1 MDKLIKNKE
10 EIINLLKST
19 ERPGMDKIIK
29 YLEETDFFI
38 APASTKYHGNFDGG
52 LAEHSLNV
60 YNLFKKKN
68 EQFDLGLSSD
78 TLIITSILHDICKV
92 NFYKKQSRWRKND
105 KGKWESYEGYICE
118 NDFPIGHGEKSV
130 IKLMQFIKL
139 CKEEIVLIRWH
150 MGGFESKEN
159 QKDINNSYNLYPAAV
174 ALHTSDLE
182 SSYMLEKHIE
192 P

>member
-1 MDKLIKNKE
+1 MDKLVENKE
-10 EIINLLKST
+10 KIIELLKST
-19 ERPGMDKIIK
+19 ERPGIEIIIQ
-29 YLEETDFFI
+29 YLNETDFFV

-92 NFYKKQSRWRKND
+92 NFYKKQPRWRKND

-118 NDFPIGHGEKSV
+118 NDFSIGHGEKSV

-139 CKEEIVLIRWH
+139 SKEEIVLIRWH

-159 QKDINNSYNLYPAAV
+159 QKDISNSYNLYPAAL
-174 ALHTSDLE
+174 ALHTADLE
-182 SSYMLEKHIE
+182 ASYILEETKE
-192 P
+192 L

>member
-1 MDKLIKNKE
+1 MDKLAKNKE
-10 EIINLLKST
+10 KIIELLKNT
-19 ERPGMDKIIK
+19 ERSGIERIIQ

-52 LAEHSLNV
+52 LADHSLNV
-60 YNLFKKKN
+60 YELFKKKN

-92 NFYKKQSRWRKND
+92 NFYKKQTRWRKND
-105 KGKWESYEGYICE
+105 KGKWEGYEGYICE

-139 CKEEIVLIRWH
+139 SKEEIVLIRWH

-159 QKDINNSYNLYPAAV
+159 QKDISNSYNLYPAAV

-182 SSYMLEKHIE
+182 SSYMLEKHVE

>member
-1 MDKLIKNKE
+1 MDKLVENKE
-10 EIINLLKST
+10 KIIELLKST
-19 ERPGMDKIIK
+19 ERPGIEIIIQ
-29 YLEETDFFI
+29 YLNETDFFV

-92 NFYKKQSRWRKND
+92 NFYKKQPRWRKND

-139 CKEEIVLIRWH
+139 SKEEIVLIRWH

-159 QKDINNSYNLYPAAV
+159 QKDISNSYNLYPAAL
-174 ALHTSDLE
+174 ALHTADLE
-182 SSYMLEKHIE
+182 ASYILEETKE
-192 P
+192 L

>member
-10 EIINLLKST
+10 KIVELLKST
-19 ERPGMDKIIK
+19 ERPGIERVIQ
-29 YLEETDFFI
+29 YLDETDFFV

-52 LAEHSLNV
+52 FAEHSLNV
-60 YNLFKKKN
+60 YELFKGKN
-68 EQFDLGLSSD
+68 EKFDLGLSQD

-92 NFYKKQSRWRKND
+92 NFYKKQPRWRKND
-105 KGKWESYEGYICE
+105 KGRWESYEGYVCE

-139 CKEEIVLIRWH
+139 SKEEIIIIRWH
-150 MGGFESKEN
+150 MGGFEPKEN
-159 QKDINNSYNLYPAAV
+159 LMDISNSYNLYPAAV

-182 SSYMLEKHIE
+182 SSYILEKHIE
-192 P
+192 Q

>member
-1 MDKLIKNKE
+1 MENKE
-10 EIINLLKST
+10 KIIELLKST
-19 ERPGMDKIIK
+19 ERPGIEIIIQ
-29 YLEETDFFI
+29 YLNETDFFV

-92 NFYKKQSRWRKND
+92 NFYKKQPRWRKND

-118 NDFPIGHGEKSV
+118 NDFSIGHGEKSV

-139 CKEEIVLIRWH
+139 SKEEIVLIRWH

-159 QKDINNSYNLYPAAV
+159 QKDISNSYNLYPAAL
-174 ALHTSDLE
+174 ALHTADLE
-182 SSYMLEKHIE
+182 ASYILEETKE
-192 P
+192 L

>member
-78 TLIITSILHDICKV
+78 TLIITSILHDIRSEERRVGKECR
-92 NFYKKQSRWRKND
+92 SRW
-105 KGKWESYEGYICE
+105 SPY
-118 NDFPIGHGEKSV
+118 H
-130 IKLMQFIKL
+130 
-139 CKEEIVLIRWH
+139 
-150 MGGFESKEN
+150 
-159 QKDINNSYNLYPAAV
+159 
-174 ALHTSDLE
+174 
-182 SSYMLEKHIE
+182 
-192 P
+192 